1 MCTLAVF
8 AKETRNMSP
17 RQHIAMVCGK
27 NARDVNACCYS
38 DYPNNTQPNTN
49 NGIRRIVG
57 QWSAAYD
64 ILPVRFFGND
74 DKRTRHVVCVFFV
87 CLWRN

>member
-1 MCTLAVF
+1 MLWTGHSPTIVFRHVHTLVVF

-17 RQHIAMVCGK
+17 RQHIAMVCGN

-38 DYPNNTQPNTN
+38 DYPNNTQPNTK

-64 ILPVRFFGND
+64 ILPVR
-74 DKRTRHVVCVFFV
+74 
-87 CLWRN
+87 LLLI

>member
-1 MCTLAVF
+1 LLFSNFVVSIHSYTTVVF

-38 DYPNNTQPNTN
+38 DYPNNTQPST

-64 ILPVRFFGND
+64 VLPVR
-74 DKRTRHVVCVFFV
+74 
-87 CLWRN
+87 LL